1 MNHCKTIAIVN
12 QKGGVGKTTSTV
24 NLGVGLAQ
32 AGNRVLLVDD
42 DPQHSLTI
50 SLGIR
55 NADDDLDTTLA
66 TAMQAEIRDE
76 SVPWEEGIIHSGEGV
91 DLLPANIE
99 LSGVEMSLFNAMSRE
114 QVLKSV
120 LSRVK
125 ENYDYILIDCMPSL
139 GLMSVNALVAADSVI
154 IPSAPDFLS
163 TKGLNLLIRTI
174 SRVRRQIN
182 PKLKIDGI
190 LMTMVDGR
198 TNGKWHWFSRKIG
211 GKTALDYLVKVR
223 GCSFLEAMEIIQGKP
238 LPKAIPAPAPK
249 QEPKRLLLPE
259 RNNNADAVIRY
270 LKGRGIHDVVIHY
283 CLENDLLFESR
294 KYHSAV
300 FLGYDKGGVPRYG
313 NVRGT
318 VGDYKGELSGSDKHY
333 SFSIPGN
340 SQVSQLPTMLS
351 HCLSKS
357 AFSWARFWRMM
368 LTEISRL
375 RMVARSLSK
384 SSGKATLANSS
395 MTKWTWTGSRPPCS
409 KSAFR

>member
-12 QKGGVGKTTSTV
+12 QKGGAGKTTSTV

-32 AGNRVLLVDD
+32 AGSRVLLVDD

-174 SRVRRQIN
+174 SRVRQQ
-182 PKLKIDGI
+182 
-190 LMTMVDGR
+190 
-198 TNGKWHWFSRKIG
+198 SRPGLHK
-211 GKTALDYLVKVR
+211 
-223 GCSFLEAMEIIQGKP
+223 F
-238 LPKAIPAPAPK
+238 
-249 QEPKRLLLPE
+249 
-259 RNNNADAVIRY
+259 
-270 LKGRGIHDVVIHY
+270 
-283 CLENDLLFESR
+283 
-294 KYHSAV
+294 
-300 FLGYDKGGVPRYG
+300 DKGGG
-313 NVRGT
+313 CAWCVRLFPDT
-318 VGDYKGELSGSDKHY
+318 
-333 SFSIPGN
+333 SFGFPDA
-340 SQVSQLPTMLS
+340 P
-351 HCLSKS
+351 
-357 AFSWARFWRMM
+357 A
-368 LTEISRL
+368 
-375 RMVARSLSK
+375 
-384 SSGKATLANSS
+384 
-395 MTKWTWTGSRPPCS
+395 
-409 KSAFR
+409 